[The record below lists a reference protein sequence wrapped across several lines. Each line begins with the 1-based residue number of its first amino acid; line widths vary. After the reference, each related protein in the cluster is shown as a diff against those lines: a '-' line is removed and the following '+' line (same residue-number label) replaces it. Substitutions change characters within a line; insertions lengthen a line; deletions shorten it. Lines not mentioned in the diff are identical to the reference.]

1 MIPYCNNCK
10 SYYCDIINKTNEY
23 IEPFFDTDDK
33 NSLLVNPDLD
43 LEDRDFSDSEQLQM
57 SQDDNDRYYS
67 DLNML
72 FHGTLTSIKENF
84 NEEIC
89 KLKVKKSKEND
100 INFSNDKNGK
110 NVNENKILIKEFD
123 YDKEKL
129 EKLPPLKRM
138 EKILDILNI

>member
-1 MIPYCNNCK
+1 
-10 SYYCDIINKTNEY
+10 
-23 IEPFFDTDDK
+23 
-33 NSLLVNPDLD
+33 
-43 LEDRDFSDSEQLQM
+43 M

-72 FHGTLTSIKENF
+72 FHETLTSIQENF

-89 KLKVKKSKEND
+89 KLKAKKSKEND
-100 INFSNDKNGK
+100 KNDKNA
-110 NVNENKILIKEFD
+110 NENKILIKEFD

-129 EKLPPLKRM
+129 EKLPPLKRL